1 MRRRDKSL
9 EDFLNGT
16 FTGGGIFDEPLK
28 VKLGKLDAGPSFD
41 FILKQILGEDR
52 KDNVKETT
60 AVGLTAKKKETIK
73 KLEALAADPGATE
86 GERNSA
92 RAAIQRVRGVGNE

>member
-28 VKLGKLDAGPSFD
+28 VKLGNLGAGPSFD
-41 FILKQILGEDR
+41 FILKQILGEQA
-52 KDNVKETT
+52 KDDDNT
-60 AVGLTAKKKETIK
+60 ATAITAKNREKII

-86 GERNSA
+86 GEKASA
-92 RAAIQRVRGVGNE
+92 RAAILRIRG